1 MMSPPRVR
9 SSPHAASRCVIGG
22 AIASLCGFLAV
33 AGLAACNQNESAAPP
48 PRFRNLVVVMIDTL
62 RSDHLSSYGYHR
74 DTAPFLASIAEDGIQ
89 VQGISAS
96 SWTRP
101 SIATLLTG
109 LHPQRHQAIARSD
122 ALPESVAYLP
132 QYLQERGFQTAAY
145 LSNGNVSSELG
156 FARGFDLVEEYGD
169 KPKPEG
175 SLVTDG
181 GLRLADRLAPPF
193 FLYVHYLDPHDP
205 YVPAQPW
212 GADQPRPLVQPQDIM
227 SGRAPFDEPTLQRM
241 RDSYDGEIREMDP
254 EIERLVRGLEQRG
267 LLQDTLVVFTS
278 DHGEAFGEHGKIV
291 HGHTLHRE
299 EVEVP
304 FLMWSLPS
312 RWQPHRSKEI
322 FHQVDFMATML
333 DALGV
338 EQQPDGDGETVWAQ
352 LATGQPLPAST
363 HYLHLD
369 LDRFGELAIQS
380 DGYKLIHRRGRPTNL
395 LYHLAADP
403 DELAMIEDGTPAE
416 AEARRRLLRQL
427 IHLHNE
433 LAAGRSQRQVESID
447 GDLRDRLVALGY
459 LNPQT
464 SDERLAERVIPPRLN
479 LFDHRTFGLFGH
491 ERIEEFSSTLG
502 PDQGQPPQWLTG
514 WLIAGAEGRW
524 CGQEATAV
532 LPKPAGADHVLLRG
546 RSTIPNR
553 LQVTINRIPAGSWPL
568 PLGPFELRIPLPAD
582 LNQRFPLLY
591 VDLSVEQGAAV
602 PGFTEAAGFLV
613 RELSVETSPPAS

>member
-1 MMSPPRVR
+1 MYPSGGRTP
-9 SSPHAASRCVIGG
+9 SLAATRRAIVG
-22 AIASLCGFLAV
+22 ALATLCGLLAV
-33 AGLAACNQNESAAPP
+33 AGLGACDREEAAAPP

-74 DTAPFLASIAEDGIQ
+74 ETAPFLASLAESGIQ

-122 ALPESVAYLP
+122 ALPEGVAYLP
-132 QYLQERGFQTAAY
+132 QSLRELGFNTAAY

-156 FARGFDLVEEYGD
+156 FARGFDLVEEYGE
-169 KPKPEG
+169 KPKPEA
-175 SLVTDG
+175 SVVTDG
-181 GLRLADRLAPPF
+181 GLRLADRLSPPY

-212 GADQPRPLVQPQDIM
+212 GGDQPRPLVQPPDIL
-227 SGRAPFDEPTLQRM
+227 SGRAPFDEPTLQRL
-241 RDSYDGEIREMDP
+241 RDSYDGEILEMDP
-254 EIERLVRGLEQRG
+254 QIERLVRGLEQRG
-267 LLQDTLVVFTS
+267 LLQDTLVVVTS

-304 FLMWSLPS
+304 FLLWSQPS
-312 RWQPHRSKEI
+312 RWQPHRSDDT

-333 DALGV
+333 AALGL
-338 EQQPDGDGETVWAQ
+338 EQPAGGDGESRWDQ
-352 LATGQPLPAST
+352 LATGQPLPESAQF
-363 HYLHLD
+363 LHLD
-369 LDRFGELAIQS
+369 LDRLGELAIQRG
-380 DGYKLIHRRGRPTNL
+380 GYKLIHRRGRPTNL

-403 DELAMIEDGTPAE
+403 NEREMIEEGTSE
-416 AEARRRLLRQL
+416 EVETRRRLLRQL

-433 LAAGRSQRQVESID
+433 LASGRSQRQIESID
-447 GDLRDRLVALGY
+447 GELRERLAALGY

-464 SDERLAERVIPPRLN
+464 TDERLAERVIPPRLN
-479 LFDHRTFGLFGH
+479 LFDSRTFGLFGH
-491 ERIEEFSSTLG
+491 EPIDTFSPTLG
-502 PDQGQPPQWLTG
+502 PGQGQPNQWLTG
-514 WLIAGAEGRW
+514 WLTAGAEGRW
-524 CGQEATAV
+524 SSQKATAV
-532 LPKPAGADHVLLRG
+532 LPRPAGANHVLLRG

-553 LQVTINRIPAGSWPL
+553 LQVIINRRPAGDWPL
-568 PLGPFELRIPLPAD
+568 PPGPFELRIPLPAD

-591 VDLSVEQGAAV
+591 VDLRVDQGATV
-602 PGFTEAAGFLV
+602 PEMPEATFLV
-613 RELSVETSPPAS
+613 RELSVETSPPAP